1 MKPGL
6 AQQALAG
13 LAVLFVIAVT
23 LVGGVLLALGENPE
37 AVGMGAA
44 RTPTATPYRLATL
57 PPATLTGTAA
67 IPPPTPLPPPTAA
80 EAPTETPLPTHTPT
94 QLPTSTPT
102 TPPCEVR
109 AGWVPY
115 VVRAGETLFQIGLRY
130 GLTVNA
136 LQHGN
141 CLVSTQL
148 EAGQVIYV
156 PPADPPPPTAAPRP
170 TGFPSTPGATPT
182 STGGAGVCS
191 TPDAYLSRP
200 YVGDVLSGVAS
211 FYGTATNPAFDF
223 YKLELRQEGASQPGA
238 FITFVTGHEPVVN
251 GLLGQLDTSAFPNGE
266 YWVRLVVVDR
276 TGNYPEPCTKLVVFR
291 N

>member
-23 LVGGVLLALGENPE
+23 LVGGVLLAFGENPE
-37 AVGMGAA
+37 AIGMGAT
-44 RTPTATPYRLATL
+44 RTPTATPYRLATV
-57 PPATLTGTAA
+57 PPATLTRTAVSPSLTQA
-67 IPPPTPLPPPTAA
+67 PLPAA
-80 EAPTETPLPTHTPT
+80 TQAPTETLLPSSTPT
-94 QLPTSTPT
+94 SPPTSLPT
-102 TPPCEVR
+102 TPPCEVQ

-115 VVRAGETLFQIGLRY
+115 IVRAGETLFQIGLRY
-130 GLTVNA
+130 GLTVDA
-136 LQHGN
+136 LQRGS
-141 CLVSTQL
+141 CLASTQL

-156 PPADPPPPTAAPRP
+156 PLVDPPPPTSAPGP
-170 TGFPSTPGATPT
+170 TNIPSTPHATPT

-191 TPDAYLSRP
+191 TPDAYFSRP
-200 YVGDVLSGVAS
+200 HVGDVLSGVAS

-223 YKLELRQEGASQPGA
+223 YKLELRQEGASQPSA
-238 FITFVTGHEPVVN
+238 FTTFVTSNEPVVN